1 MQKTRVYSFT
11 IRYNG
16 LFNVLFS
23 DCGIHSAID
32 DPEQTNPNS
41 LKPKSYKAIWDTG
54 ATNTS
59 ITKKV
64 AEECNLEPT
73 RPTVVNT
80 ASGQDLVDVYLASIF
95 LPNDIIIPLIAV
107 NEAVLKDFDVLI
119 GMDIIGQGDFAVS
132 NKNQVTQFSF
142 RMPSL
147 VSFDFTDLSG
157 GGQSG
162 RNRRRKKR
170 MTER

>member
-1 MQKTRVYSFT
+1 MQKTQVYSFT
-11 IRYNG
+11 IRYEG
-16 LFNVLFS
+16 HSSVLFS

-32 DPEQTNPNS
+32 NPKQTNPNL
-41 LKPKSYKAIWDTG
+41 LKPKVYKAIWDTG

-64 AEECNLEPT
+64 AEECNLQPT

-95 LPNDIIIPLIAV
+95 LPNEIVIPLIAV
-107 NEAVLKDFDVLI
+107 NQAVLKDFDILI
-119 GMDIIGQGDFAVS
+119 GMDIIGEGDFAVS
-132 NKNQVTQFSF
+132 NKNQITQFSF

-147 VSFDFTDLSG
+147 LHIDLTDLSG
-157 GGQSG
+157 GGKSA
-162 RNRRRKKR
+162 RNRRRKK
-170 MTER
+170 